1 MFCSPCFRRPWK
13 QGCKVPRDAGQCHP
27 KSDADGHFFWIRKG
41 QFKLLKDT
49 PYLKESSI
57 LDDLVIC
64 YWKAA
69 NEI

>member
-1 MFCSPCFRRPWK
+1 M
-13 QGCKVPRDAGQCHP
+13 PRDAGQCHP

-49 PYLKESSI
+49 PYLKVTSI